1 MALHGRTEGANL
13 FPDNQYW
20 TANATSSPTFLLY
33 YRFDISKINDIFL
46 AAKNRLL
53 TVESA
58 AGRKNN
64 AANDTANPT
73 YSETNKTSIGGL
85 RIPLR
90 RN

>member
-13 FPDNQYW
+13 SPDNQYW
-20 TANATSSPTFLLY
+20 TANATNSPTFLLY
-33 YRFDISKINDIFL
+33 YRFKINDIFL

-53 TVESA
+53 TVESD

-73 YSETNKTSIGGL
+73 YSETNKTSIDGL